1 MIHRKSGVGSS
12 LAQAELLLHSLASQ
26 VATVRLLP
34 LPLSGCLRLP
44 LRYGLAALEPVRPIW
59 LWVWLVLEL
68 AETKEAQGSEVHLLP
83 FPNLL
88 AVGLAG
94 PEISGVPSL
103 R

>member
-1 MIHRKSGVGSS
+1 MGWLKV
-12 LAQAELLLHSLASQ
+12 LAQAEVLLHSLASQ

-34 LPLSGCLRLP
+34 LPLSGCLHLP

-59 LWVWLVLEL
+59 LWLWLVLEL
-68 AETKEAQGSEVHLLP
+68 ADTKETQGSEVHLLP

-94 PEISGVPSL
+94 PEIPGVPSL
-103 R
+103 W